1 MPGCAGYYG
10 KPIEEWVRQGYT
22 CNECAWEKICLEYSE
37 KDKQLLAKQTK
48 YLHNDMQIEKM
59 ITEK

>member
-10 KPIEEWVRQGYT
+10 KPIEDWVRQGYT
-22 CNECAWEKICLEYSE
+22 CQECAWEKICLESSE
-37 KDKQLLAKQTK
+37 KDKQLLSKQNEH
-48 YLHNDMQIEKM
+48 LDIDIQMEKI